1 MAELKNGVLVDTAVA
16 QDIISVIERGAMDV
30 KKIQAIVI
38 HQTHG
43 FNAAGAIKGW
53 KEGRVIK
60 TKKGT
65 TRIYPGTHF
74 VIDRGSGTVVEN
86 GKTYSYTGI
95 DGKITQTAR
104 VNQKCSHVMKLK
116 QKLYP
121 TNSNSI
127 GIELVGR
134 WTEEAGY
141 SDSSVAQIN
150 SATWL
155 VMTLISL
162 ISNIPADG
170 LYAHG
175 VISREKK
182 EDEGLKSLESI
193 KKEIEKRKAEKEK
206 AEKEKQISIHTT
218 VPLRLPPMAIDNT
231 RVRIAYV
238 PDRFLTED

>member
-1 MAELKNGVLVDTAVA
+1 MAELKNGVLDDPKVA
-16 QDIISVIERGAMDV
+16 QEIISVIERGAMDV
-30 KKIQAIVI
+30 KKIQAIVL

-53 KEGRVIK
+53 KEGRK

-65 TRIYPGTHF
+65 KFYPGTHF

-116 QKLYP
+116 SKLYP

-134 WTEEAGY
+134 WTEADGY
-141 SDSSVAQIN
+141 SDSSVAQIE

-155 VMTLISL
+155 VTTLISL
-162 ISNIPADG
+162 IGSIETDD

-193 KKEIEKRKAEKEK
+193 KKEIERRKAEKEK
-206 AEKEKQISIHTT
+206 AEKTKQISVHTT
-218 VPLRLPPMAIDNT
+218 VPLRMLPVAIDNT
-231 RVRIAYV
+231 RVHKVYI